1 MVCVGVCTAW
11 RVLVCAL
18 RGVLVC
24 ALCGVCWC
32 VHYVV
37 CVGVCTM
44 WCVLVCAL
52 RGDQLNLHLITTQ
65 CTKHTGH
72 INIVTNVNF

>member
-1 MVCVGVCTAW
+1 MAHFFKMLCAVCVGVCT
-11 RVLVCAL
+11 L
-18 RGVLVC
+18 
-24 ALCGVCWC
+24 
-32 VHYVV
+32 
-37 CVGVCTM
+37 